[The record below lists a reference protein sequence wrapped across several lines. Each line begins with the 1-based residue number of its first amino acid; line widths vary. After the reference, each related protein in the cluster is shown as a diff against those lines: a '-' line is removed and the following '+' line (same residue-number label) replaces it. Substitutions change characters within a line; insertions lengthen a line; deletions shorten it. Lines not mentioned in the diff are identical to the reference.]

1 MKRLLAAAAVAVVGL
16 VAAVP
21 ASARGSVGI
30 SLSFAEPGFYGSV
43 NLGAPVYA
51 PAPIYYA
58 PPAPVYYA
66 PPAPVYYEAP
76 ARIYYDPAPSY
87 YAPRWQPPREDHHQ
101 HRHGNRNWRDS
112 DRDGV
117 PDSRDRHPRHRGW
130 Y

>member
-1 MKRLLAAAAVAVVGL
+1 MKRLLAAAAVGMVAL

-43 NLGAPVYA
+43 NLGAPVYVA
-51 PAPIYYA
+51 PAPI
-58 PPAPVYYA
+58 YYA

-76 ARIYYDPAPSY
+76 ARIYYEPAPIY
-87 YAPRWQPPREDHHQ
+87 YTPRWEPPREYHPH
-101 HRHGNRNWRDS
+101 HRHGNRYWRDS

-117 PDSRDRHPRHRGW
+117 PDARDRHPRHRGW